1 MSNRPAPLGQL
12 DILDSTG
19 NRLVFDADLAGTGDA
34 MALLVRAG
42 SGERLSVALEPD
54 DVRKLA
60 RWAWTV
66 AEGGVHL

>member
-19 NRLVFDADLAGTGDA
+19 NRLVFDADLAGTGEA
-34 MALLVRAG
+34 MAIFVRAG
-42 SGERLSVALEPD
+42 GGERLSIALEPD

-60 RWAWTV
+60 HWARTV
-66 AEGGVHL
+66 AGMSQ